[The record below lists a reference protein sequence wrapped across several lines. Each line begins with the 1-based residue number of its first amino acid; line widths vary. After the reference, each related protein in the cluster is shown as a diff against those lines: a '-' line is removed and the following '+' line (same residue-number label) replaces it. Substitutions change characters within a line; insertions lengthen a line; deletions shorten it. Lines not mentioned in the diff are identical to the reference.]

1 MRYLLSLLLILLTFQ
16 SYSQIDYDKVKYNK
30 INSSIIDTINEKV
43 LIIERRYAVICFK
56 QKDIDSLII
65 ISERRQ
71 LFLDSLLKAND
82 FKTFEKY
89 AIRFPERKFTE
100 TKKLLNAN
108 KNRIYIKGFYGEYDE
123 EERNKKFKDIPDTL
137 IDRKITSELYYIGAD
152 LIFEE
157 KAMIIDKRKNKIIS
171 KPIVVER
178 VEGFYGTRYVMFF
191 LPKRKSIWTI
201 VTRLGE

>member
-1 MRYLLSLLLILLTFQ
+1 MKYLLVILTLLAFQ
-16 SYSQIDYDKVKYNK
+16 SYSQIDYDIVKYKK
-30 INSSIIDTINEKV
+30 INSSIIDTTNEKV
-43 LIIERRYAVICFK
+43 LIIERRYAVIYFK
-56 QKDIDSLII
+56 QKDIDSLIRI
-65 ISERRQ
+65 TERRQ
-71 LFLDSLLKAND
+71 LLLDSLLKVND
-82 FKTFEKY
+82 LKTFEKY

-100 TKKLLNAN
+100 TKKLLNSN

-152 LIFEE
+152 LLFEE
-157 KAMIIDKRKNKIIS
+157 KAMIVDKRKNKVIL

-201 VTRLGE
+201 LTSIGE